1 MLPVDC
7 VVPRFSGLLMSL
19 VTFQVLEGLERGDVY
34 RDLPTPVTIGREEDN
49 HLRLNDE
56 RVSRFH
62 AKIQE
67 DGGKIIL
74 TDLESTNGTRV
85 NGHPVKMRV
94 LQIGD
99 QVLIGRCLLLYGSP
113 DEISAQV
120 KNRPTLSGVSEGGQT
135 VAADSNLGALPA
147 RRDDDADADDPLEDP
162 FPNGPPPLPAELG
175 ALQAAQLSD
184 VLAYSHSRIM
194 QVLLQAQERI
204 TQRNDD
210 GEDAMLVPMDVWREL
225 QQLQMQLAVYI
236 RNVADPPPEE
246 E

>member
-1 MLPVDC
+1 
-7 VVPRFSGLLMSL
+7 MSL

-62 AKIQE
+62 AKVQE

-94 LQIGD
+94 LQVGD
-99 QVLIGRCLLLYGSP
+99 QVLIGRCLLLFGSP
-113 DEISAQV
+113 DEISAQA
-120 KNRPTLSGVSEGGQT
+120 KHRPTLSGVSEGGQT
-135 VAADSNLGALPA
+135 VAADSNVGAPSA
-147 RRDDDADADDPLEDP
+147 EPGGAEPDDPLEDP
-162 FPNGPPPLPAELG
+162 FPNGPPPLPSELG
-175 ALQAAQLSD
+175 ALHAAQLSD
-184 VLAYSHSRIM
+184 VLAYTHSRIM
-194 QVLLQAQERI
+194 QVLLEAQERI
-204 TQRNDD
+204 PTQNDE

-236 RNVADPPPEE
+236 RNVADPPAEE
-246 E
+246 